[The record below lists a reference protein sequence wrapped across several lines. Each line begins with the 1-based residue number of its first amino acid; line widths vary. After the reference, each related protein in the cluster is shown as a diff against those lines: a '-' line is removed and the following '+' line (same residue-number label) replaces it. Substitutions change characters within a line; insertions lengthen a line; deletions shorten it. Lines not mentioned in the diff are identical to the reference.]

1 VSGNPAHPSADLPA
15 VTAAQMREVDRVMVD
30 ELGIELVQ
38 MMENA
43 GRSLADLAIARYQPS
58 TCTVLAGPGGNGG
71 GGLVAARHLHNR
83 GMAVHVVVVGK
94 DLDGV
99 PGHQLRILRRMGVPV
114 AAEPPPAALV
124 IDAMIGYSLRGD
136 PAEPLAGW
144 IDWAN
149 DQPSPTLALDLPSGL
164 DATTGRVGDPCIVA
178 DATLTLALPKVGLR
192 VAPQVAGELFAADIS
207 IPPAV
212 YETFDLHL
220 SAPFAAGAIVT
231 VVSVR
236 AGGHFPA

>member
-1 VSGNPAHPSADLPA
+1 MSSRTSYPTTALPA
-15 VTAAQMREVDRVMVD
+15 VTAAQIREVDRVMVD

-43 GRSLADLAIARYQPS
+43 GRSLAGLAIARYQPS

-83 GMAVHVVVVGK
+83 GVAVTVALHERE
-94 DLDGV
+94 LDEV

-114 AAEPPPAALV
+114 AAEPPPASLA

-149 DQPSPTLALDLPSGL
+149 DQPSPMLALDLPSGL
-164 DATTGRVGDPCIVA
+164 DATTGRVADPCIVA

-192 VAPQVAGELFAADIS
+192 VAPQVVGELFAADIS
-207 IPPAV
+207 VPPSV
-212 YETFDLHL
+212 YQTMGLHL
-220 SAPFAAGAIVT
+220 PAPFAAGPT
-231 VVSVR
+231 VQV
-236 AGGHFPA
+236 AAP

>member
-1 VSGNPAHPSADLPA
+1 MNGRASYTTAALPD
-15 VTAAQMREVDRVMVD
+15 VTAAQMHEVDRVMVE

-43 GRSLADLAIARYQPS
+43 GRTLADLAIARFQPT
-58 TCTVLAGPGGNGG
+58 TCTVLTGPGGNGG

-83 GMAVHVVVVGK
+83 GVTVHVVVVGT

-99 PGHQLRILRRMGVPV
+99 PGHQLRILRRIKVPV
-114 AAEPPPAALV
+114 AAEPTPAALV

-144 IDWAN
+144 IRWAN

-192 VAPQVAGELFAADIS
+192 AAPQVVGELFAADIS
-207 IPPAV
+207 VPSSV
-212 YETFDLHL
+212 YRAMGLHL
-220 SAPFAAGAIVT
+220 SAPFAAAPIVR
-231 VVSVR
+231 V
-236 AGGHFPA
+236 AAP

>member
-1 VSGNPAHPSADLPA
+1 MSGTPAYPSADLPA
-15 VTAAQMREVDRVMVD
+15 ITAEQMRDVDRVLVD

-43 GRSLADLAIARYQPS
+43 GRSLTDLAIARYQPS

-83 GMAVHVVVVGK
+83 GVAVHVVVVGK

-99 PGHQLRILRRMGVPV
+99 PGHQLRILHRMGVPV
-114 AAEPPPAALV
+114 AAEPRPAALV

-178 DATLTLALPKVGLR
+178 DATLTLALPKIGLR

-207 IPPAV
+207 VPPSV
-212 YETFDLHL
+212 YQTMGLHL
-220 SAPFAAGAIVT
+220 SAPFDAGPIVQ
-231 VVSVR
+231 VGAS
-236 AGGHFPA
+236 